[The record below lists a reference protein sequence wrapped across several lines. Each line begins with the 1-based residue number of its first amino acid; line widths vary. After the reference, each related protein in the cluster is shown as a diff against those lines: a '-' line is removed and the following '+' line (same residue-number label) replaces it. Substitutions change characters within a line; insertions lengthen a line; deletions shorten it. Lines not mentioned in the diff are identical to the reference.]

1 MQGEHE
7 ERVNLSVRDQ
17 REEAIPRRGDVTVTM
32 MLTRRLLPRIRD
44 GHICTGID
52 RAGLAFLVEAQSLA
66 RARGPS
72 ARPWIAAIG
81 PSHTATEAGIEVDGF
96 ASRGTSLL

>member
-7 ERVNLSVRDQ
+7 ERVNLCVRDQ
-17 REEAIPRRGDVTVTM
+17 RGGHSPEGGLTVTM

-44 GHICTGID
+44 GHICTGVD